1 VALDCKLTIGLRPF
15 DIAVVESQNPEAQH
29 RLPTLINDKTPLAWF
44 TAETNLRAVFRR
56 NQQQNRANKITR
68 RVGSRG
74 TLPRDPSPPTLGP
87 LRGPSPQGKREQV
100 GGSRRGGALLQD
112 QQRTPQAQDA
122 AAG

>member
-1 VALDCKLTIGLRPF
+1 MALDCKLTIGLRPF

-68 RVGSRG
+68 QEAFRVALIAAFAPFFNRAMYGRTVVAKQVGS
-74 TLPRDPSPPTLGP
+74 D
-87 LRGPSPQGKREQV
+87 
-100 GGSRRGGALLQD
+100 
-112 QQRTPQAQDA
+112 
-122 AAG
+122 